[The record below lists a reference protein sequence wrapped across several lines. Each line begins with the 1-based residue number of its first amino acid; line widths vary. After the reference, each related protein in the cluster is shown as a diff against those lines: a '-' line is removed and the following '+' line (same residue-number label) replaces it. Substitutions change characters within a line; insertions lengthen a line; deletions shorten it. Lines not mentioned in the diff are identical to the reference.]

1 MSNNKHIIGFALKW
15 CFDRLTALV
24 GLVVLSP
31 VLLVIAIVIRCES
44 KGPALFWQERVG
56 QNGRIF
62 KICKFRTMR
71 NAAAGDSITV
81 LGDERITKSGRWI
94 RKYKIDCLTELYNV
108 LIEQMS
114 IVGPRPDVPGY
125 ADKLQGDDRAIL
137 QLKPGITGP
146 ASLKYR
152 NEESLLAQQ
161 DDPKHYNDC
170 VIWPDKVKINLQY
183 LRDWSL
189 CNDIKVIIRTIFG

>member
-1 MSNNKHIIGFALKW
+1 
-15 CFDRLTALV
+15 
-24 GLVVLSP
+24 
-31 VLLVIAIVIRCES
+31 
-44 KGPALFWQERVG
+44 
-56 QNGRIF
+56 
-62 KICKFRTMR
+62 MR